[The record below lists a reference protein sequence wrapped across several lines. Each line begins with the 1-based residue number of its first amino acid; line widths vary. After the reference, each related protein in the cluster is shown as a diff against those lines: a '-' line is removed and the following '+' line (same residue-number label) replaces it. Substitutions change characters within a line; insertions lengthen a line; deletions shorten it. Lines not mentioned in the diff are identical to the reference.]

1 MLVPFAAAVACFLR
15 REFRL
20 SRWQAFTGGALLGLA
35 RWISPETMPLV
46 LAAMCWLLLVP
57 DALSGPID
65 LIPDEL
71 RLLWYG
77 QIKELKSVEWP
88 SERLAYLLLLLIAA
102 AMLDYAAWQKRS
114 LWMLVLAASTLIY
127 AVLGSTHIRMGAAA
141 EFISALA
148 FSIGLSKIRAF
159 ISLHNSNAPLREQ
172 LLCAFL
178 ILSLPL

>member
-1 MLVPFAAAVACFLR
+1 M
-15 REFRL
+15 
-20 SRWQAFTGGALLGLA
+20 GLA

-114 LWMLVLAASTLIY
+114 LWMLVLAAST
-127 AVLGSTHIRMGAAA
+127 HIRVGAAA
-141 EFISALA
+141 AFISALA

-172 LLCAFL
+172 FLCAFL

>member
-1 MLVPFAAAVACFLR
+1 M
-15 REFRL
+15 
-20 SRWQAFTGGALLGLA
+20 GLA

-114 LWMLVLAASTLIY
+114 LWMLVLAAST
-127 AVLGSTHIRMGAAA
+127 HIRVGAAA
-141 EFISALA
+141 AFISALA

-159 ISLHNSNAPLREQ
+159 ISLHNSNAPLRE
-172 LLCAFL
+172 
-178 ILSLPL
+178 